1 MDREREHIIADK
13 TMLQVARATSMVFT
27 PFSIPFLSFLV
38 LFLFSYLRIM
48 PIQYKLIVLGIVY
61 CFTIL
66 TPTIT
71 IFLFRK
77 INGFARQELSERKKR
92 YSADY
97 HLVCVLPV
105 DDAPAEYT
113 LVYDRDH
120 PRFFGSI
127 YYLHCSEFEM
137 EIE

>member
-1 MDREREHIIADK
+1 MS
-13 TMLQVARATSMVFT
+13 ARTLCT
-27 PFSIPFLSFLV
+27 D
-38 LFLFSYLRIM
+38 
-48 PIQYKLIVLGIVY
+48 
-61 CFTIL
+61 
-66 TPTIT
+66 
-71 IFLFRK
+71 
-77 INGFARQELSERKKR
+77 
-92 YSADY
+92 SADY